1 MKCRALP
8 GWLVFRAVPRF
19 TGQCPGQ
26 TRSDADLV
34 SAHVAGDRH
43 AFAELY
49 QRHGPR
55 LHRLAR
61 RRSQSAQDAEDAVQ
75 DAMLAAHRAAGS
87 FRHDCAVSSW
97 LHRIVVNA
105 CADRMRRN
113 HWPTTEV
120 TDDAVVIADRSGQLD
135 TAVVVHRALLR
146 LPPAQRAAVVA
157 VDMLGY
163 SVAEAARLFDV
174 AEGTVKSRRARA
186 RARLAVLLRPG

>member
-1 MKCRALP
+1 M
-8 GWLVFRAVPRF
+8 
-19 TGQCPGQ
+19 
-26 TRSDADLV
+26 
-34 SAHVAGDRH
+34 
-43 AFAELY
+43 
-49 QRHGPR
+49 
-55 LHRLAR
+55 
-61 RRSQSAQDAEDAVQ
+61 
-75 DAMLAAHRAAGS
+75 
-87 FRHDCAVSSW
+87 
-97 LHRIVVNA
+97 HRIVVNA